1 MEILKLIPD
10 IAYETIGIIAGLIG
24 CSVIGIQV
32 ITEYKQH
39 HRSSL
44 SYAFLFGWLF
54 IYMFW
59 AVYGIRYEALALF
72 IPNTVASILQIA
84 MIVVILQKNKKYPPQ
99 D

>member
-32 ITEYKQH
+32 ITEYKQN

-84 MIVVILQKNKKYPPQ
+84 MIVVILRKNKRYPPQ

>member
-10 IAYETIGIIAGLIG
+10 VAYETIGIIAGLIG

-44 SYAFLFGWLF
+44 SYAFLFGWLG

-59 AVYGIRYEALALF
+59 AIYGIRYEALALF
-72 IPNTVASILQIA
+72 IPNTVASILQVA
-84 MIVVILQKNKKYPPQ
+84 MIIVILQKNKKYPPQ
-99 D
+99 E